1 MLRLSICLVA
11 YIVTKAAQGAFLTT
25 WLSKPTNILFYW
37 RLEGCPPFAF
47 RENAFDLP
55 LYCENSK

>member
-11 YIVTKAAQGAFLTT
+11 YIVTNATQGAFPTT
-25 WLSKPTNILFYW
+25 WLSKTTNILLCW
-37 RLEGCPPFAF
+37 RAAPFNAF
-47 RENAFDLP
+47 AESAFDLP